1 MLHRFTERARRVVFH
16 ARIEVSRCGA
26 TSLEPEHLL
35 LGLLHVG
42 DGLACRVLA
51 RTVDSVEQLRREVA
65 GRLPSGDP
73 VPVVEEVPFSPTAM
87 HVLRAAEQEADTQMQ
102 EGIGTEHLLLGLL
115 RHGRSHV
122 AQLLHAKGV
131 HLEAVRQVVVV
142 SRGSGEPPGPPPSPA
157 NAYRWPQIPF
167 VPSRTMHIFYS
178 GSPAGQPPAL
188 NQAGRSFGA
197 YGFTLEEAVVTAWD
211 GNRWHVDIAAELAD
225 STRFDFLL
233 TLPQEETL
241 AACLGLLR
249 TAIEEEFGLTV
260 VRETRTR
267 EVYVVTK
274 MPAPGGTLR
283 RYPEPLPG
291 SGCALMP
298 FAAFMR
304 RLPDAPMFPLDP
316 FTVHSLPF
324 FALARWFEEILGGE
338 VVDRT
343 GLPGIYGFELMAA
356 AATPDAFIQAL
367 RDEAGLLVSREPQ
380 DRPTLVVRRRA
391 Q

>member
-1 MLHRFTERARRVVFH
+1 MLHRYTERARRVIFH
-16 ARIEVSRCGA
+16 ARIEVGRCGS

-51 RTVDSVEQLRREVA
+51 YTVDSVEQLRREVA

-73 VPVVEEVPFSPTAM
+73 KPGNEEIPFSPAVTNI
-87 HVLRAAEQEADTQMQ
+87 LRAAEQEADAQMQ
-102 EGIGTEHLLLGLL
+102 EAIGTEHLLLGLL
-115 RHGRSHV
+115 RDGRSHV

-131 HLEAVRQVVVV
+131 SLEAVRQVVMA
-142 SRGSGEPPGPPPSPA
+142 SRANFDPPGPPPSPA

-167 VPSRTMHIFYS
+167 VPSRTMHILYS
-178 GSPAGQPPAL
+178 GSPAGQRGVL
-188 NQAGRSFGA
+188 NHAGRSFGA

-211 GNRWHVDIAAELAD
+211 GNRWHVDMPLELAD

-241 AACLGLLR
+241 ATCLGLLR
-249 TAIEEEFGLTV
+249 TTIEEEFRLTV

-274 MPAPGGTLR
+274 RAAPGGTLR

-291 SGCALMP
+291 SAFGLMP
-298 FAAFMR
+298 FAAFMGR
-304 RLPDAPMFPLDP
+304 QPDAPMFPLDP

-338 VVDRT
+338 VVDQT
-343 GLPGIYGFELMAA
+343 GLPGIYGFELREA
-356 AATPDAFIQAL
+356 AATPDVFIQAL
-367 RDEAGLLVSREPQ
+367 RDEAGLLVTREPQ
-380 DRPTLVVRRRA
+380 QTPTLVVRRRA
-391 Q
+391 